1 MSDERPPSPPSEP
14 PEGPAPPPPPG
25 PEPDPAPEP
34 QPDQQREP
42 AAPTSDEDARSWAML
57 AHLAGVALF
66 LGPLIVWIL
75 KKDSHEF
82 VADQSRE
89 ALNFQITMTIFAVIA
104 FVLNLI
110 PLVNCLTGI
119 VTLAVFLADVV
130 LIILAAVKAND
141 GVRYRYP
148 VALRILD

>member
-25 PEPDPAPEP
+25 PEPEPAPEP
-34 QPDQQREP
+34 QQDQQREP